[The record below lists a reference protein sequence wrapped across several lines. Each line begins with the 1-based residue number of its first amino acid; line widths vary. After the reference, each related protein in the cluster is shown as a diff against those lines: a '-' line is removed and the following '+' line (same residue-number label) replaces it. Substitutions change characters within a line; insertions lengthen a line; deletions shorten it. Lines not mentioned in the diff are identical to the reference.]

1 MKTIIAIFIF
11 IFVVIIIRW
20 IQFESYLNWLNKWK
34 SFLKEEKEETEEIF
48 ISEIQEIKKKCEWYY
63 KLYWIMFMIAV
74 IYLILDYF
82 KLFPF

>member
-34 SFLKEEKEETEEIF
+34 SFF
-48 ISEIQEIKKKCEWYY
+48 QEIKKKCEWYY